1 MGRCF
6 EAGIKLPPNCLLMT
20 LARIRWQNSKLVTH
34 SFDIYLLTL
43 NVGNSLLSRSLSVYL
58 FVSLHTCGFLFD
70 SVVYNVLHVITYF
83 GAQSAPDLP
92 SGTPF
97 RVTLWLLLTD
107 HTTFLELFLFFFWHN
122 KNRLPFKTMLSY
134 FMFLPIPGCC
144 SFCMSSVALAFILPS
159 FI

>member
-107 HTTFLELFLFFFWHN
+107 HTTFLELFLFFFSGTTRIAS
-122 KNRLPFKTMLSY
+122 RLKPCCLTLCSCLSQDA
-134 FMFLPIPGCC
+134 
-144 SFCMSSVALAFILPS
+144 VASGWALLL
-159 FI
+159 